1 VGRDAAK
8 PSSKI
13 RAPSSA
19 CSLDAAETIR
29 LDLMRARPPEP
40 DEPSTS
46 EALVKALLTLRQ
58 DDPAPV
64 YVQIE
69 RRIRMGVADGTLQPG
84 DHLPSVRD
92 LARQLGL
99 SANTVGRAY
108 ANLSREGVITARAGG
123 GSEIAARDRLNQ
135 PALLRT
141 RLERL
146 RILARQMA
154 VRGLALGLEPD
165 EIADAVRAELAAHG
179 RPVSGTSIHESLGQ
193 QEAPLLSAR
202 NRLRGTVTSIRAG
215 EVLAEVTIELREGA
229 QLVAAVTRASVD
241 RLGLE
246 HGGRVSAYVKA
257 TELTLGP

>member
-1 VGRDAAK
+1 MHARLSASEEPAA
-8 PSSKI
+8 
-13 RAPSSA
+13 A
-19 CSLDAAETIR
+19 D
-29 LDLMRARPPEP
+29 
-40 DEPSTS
+40 
-46 EALVKALLTLRQ
+46 ALVESLRTLHA

-99 SANTVGRAY
+99 SPNTVGRAY

-123 GSEIAARDRLNQ
+123 GSEIAARDRLDQ

-141 RLERL
+141 RMERL
-146 RILARQMA
+146 RVLARQMA

-179 RPVSGTSIHESLGQ
+179 RPVSGTPMAENLGQ

-202 NRLRGTVTSIRAG
+202 NRLRGTVTSIRGG
-215 EVLAEVTIELREGA
+215 EVLAEVTIDLREGIK
-229 QLVAAVTRASVD
+229 LIAAVTRSSID

-246 HGGRVSAYVKA
+246 SGGRVSVYVKA

>member
-1 VGRDAAK
+1 MQAGSSESEESAAADAL
-8 PSSKI
+8 I
-13 RAPSSA
+13 E
-19 CSLDAAETIR
+19 SLR
-29 LDLMRARPPEP
+29 
-40 DEPSTS
+40 
-46 EALVKALLTLRQ
+46 TLHR

-99 SANTVGRAY
+99 SPNTVGRAY
-108 ANLSREGVITARAGG
+108 ADLSREGVIMARAGG
-123 GSEIAARDRLNQ
+123 GSEIAARERLDQ
-135 PALLRT
+135 PALLRS
-141 RLERL
+141 RMERL
-146 RILARQMA
+146 RVLARQTA

-165 EIADAVRAELAAHG
+165 EIADALRSELAAHG
-179 RPVSGTSIHESLGQ
+179 RPVSGTPLPESLGD

-202 NRLRGTVTSIRAG
+202 NRLRGRVATIRAG
-215 EVLAEVTIELREGA
+215 ELLAEVKIDLREGA
-229 QLVAAVTRASVD
+229 QVVAAVTRSSVD

-246 HGGRVSAYVKA
+246 TGAPVSVYVKA

>member
-1 VGRDAAK
+1 MRSE
-8 PSSKI
+8 PE
-13 RAPSSA
+13 APA
-19 CSLDAAETIR
+19 AAENLI
-29 LDLMRARPPEP
+29 A
-40 DEPSTS
+40 
-46 EALVKALLTLRQ
+46 ALRTLREG
-58 DDPAPV
+58 DPAPV

-99 SANTVGRAY
+99 SPNTVGRAY

-123 GSEIAARDRLNQ
+123 GAEIGARDRLNQ

-141 RLERL
+141 RIERL

-165 EIADAVRAELAAHG
+165 EIAEAVRAELAAHG
-179 RPVSGTSIHESLGQ
+179 RPVSGGPMSETLGR

-202 NRLRGTVTSIRAG
+202 NRLRGTVVSIRAG
-215 EVLAEVTIELREGA
+215 EMLAEVTIDLREGV
-229 QLVAAVTRASVD
+229 QLVAAVTRSSVD

-246 HGGRVSAYVKA
+246 SGGRVSVYVKA
-257 TELTLGP
+257 TELTLGAEGPDGDRLAVARDLALAD

>member
-1 VGRDAAK
+1 MY
-8 PSSKI
+8 P
-13 RAPSSA
+13 RASH
-19 CSLDAAETIR
+19 
-29 LDLMRARPPEP
+29 P
-40 DEPSTS
+40 DEPATAES
-46 EALVKALLTLRQ
+46 LVESLRTLRD

-69 RRIRMGVADGTLQPG
+69 RRIRMGVADGTMQPG

-99 SANTVGRAY
+99 SPNTVGRAY

-123 GSEIAARDRLNQ
+123 GSEIGARDRLDQ

-146 RILARQMA
+146 RVLARQMA

-165 EIADAVRAELAAHG
+165 EIAEAVRAELAAHG
-179 RPVSGTSIHESLGQ
+179 RPVSGTPIHATLGQ
-193 QEAPLLSAR
+193 QEPPLLSAR
-202 NRLRGTVTSIRAG
+202 NRLRGTIASIRAG
-215 EVLAEVTIELREGA
+215 ELLAEVTIDLRQDA
-229 QLVAAVTRASVD
+229 QLIAAVTRASID

-246 HGGRVSAYVKA
+246 SGGRVSVYVKA
-257 TELTLGP
+257 TELTLGQ

>member
-1 VGRDAAK
+1 MHAH
-8 PSSKI
+8 
-13 RAPSSA
+13 
-19 CSLDAAETIR
+19 E
-29 LDLMRARPPEP
+29 
-40 DEPSTS
+40 EPSAS
-46 EALVKALLTLRQ
+46 PAEALVEALRTLHA

-64 YVQIE
+64 YIQIE

-92 LARQLGL
+92 LARQLRL
-99 SANTVGRAY
+99 SPNTVGRAY
-108 ANLSREGVITARAGG
+108 ADLSREGVISARAGG

-146 RILARQMA
+146 RVLARQMA

-179 RPVSGTSIHESLGQ
+179 RPVSGAPTLPALGE

-215 EVLAEVTIELREGA
+215 EVLAEVTIELREGVHM
-229 QLVAAVTRASVD
+229 VAAVTRSSVD

-246 HGGRVSAYVKA
+246 TGGRVSIYVKA